1 MNTKSK
7 NTIRKKT
14 IAILIAFYT
23 SQGIAGEYYF
33 TENDISRLGISEKMA
48 TNILEQDKFQSGAQ
62 YIYLNLNNTPTNY
75 SGKTFI
81 LNNGTPCITKEILD
95 AIGVKHSTLSFD
107 SERCLNDGKVILNLK
122 PKKQSIDINLP
133 ANLISSGD
141 NMYQHGGSAG
151 IINYNLHA
159 FNMRDKYGHVN
170 SYSGFITSG
179 FNTDDWQFRNKS
191 TISKSKGENKFRNT
205 ETYLQKTFESQ
216 SKMLRIGDFNT
227 DSRFY
232 GVPLRGVQWS
242 PDYTMSG
249 KTVTTISGYSNSDAQ
264 IEIYQSG
271 QLLYVGYVHAGQFEV
286 PNIPVINSQLPYE
299 INLTSANGDVSKSMV
314 TATEAL
320 SRQTVKKESG
330 LSVSLGVAND
340 TYHDETKSPLMFSVS
355 YDWQSFGDIQLSNGF
370 LASNYYKS
378 IAGNIVYNFTPYNTL
393 SYTHYIAKYSGSDKQ
408 KSQRLGNSSSFV
420 LYNNINKFIS
430 LSNSFIYNDR
440 DYIGF
445 EQLYSDYF
453 WKYKW
458 QQSNTL
464 SANLKDLGTFG
475 LTYSVNQR
483 ENSDDKNNTYGIS
496 WGGNLF
502 NANLSAS
509 IQKNKYF
516 LKHDT
521 RDETYVYAQV
531 SIPFEKNSRTTT
543 YYSSGKNWNRLSVDY
558 RKYNDNG
565 FNYGLG
571 YATEKNNSTKSDTLF
586 VESGIT
592 SKYTKIG
599 GRASFNTNYKSLA
612 TYISG
617 GMLVSDEGLTLS
629 PYEIGETFALVKIG
643 KYSDIELQTPRGKVW
658 TDKSGS
664 AVVSS
669 LSGYTNTTISVVPEN
684 SPRNIDVMQ
693 GVRKVNPAKG
703 SFTKIN
709 FDANKVNRLLVY
721 GYDVN
726 NSPLPDGAL
735 VTNSDDNSI
744 ISYVDSNGAIF
755 FSDIPTHAVKVNLGS
770 NQSCILDLSGI
781 NVEHNNSL
789 FTTKTASCK

>member
-1 MNTKSK
+1 
-7 NTIRKKT
+7 
-14 IAILIAFYT
+14 
-23 SQGIAGEYYF
+23 
-33 TENDISRLGISEKMA
+33 
-48 TNILEQDKFQSGAQ
+48 
-62 YIYLNLNNTPTNY
+62 
-75 SGKTFI
+75 
-81 LNNGTPCITKEILD
+81 PCITKEILD
-95 AIGVKHSTLSFD
+95 AIDVKHSTLSFD

-378 IAGNIVYNFTPYNTL
+378 IAGNIVYNFTPYSTL
-393 SYTHYIAKYSGSDKQ
+393 SYTHYIAKYSGSDK
-408 KSQRLGNSSSFV
+408 
-420 LYNNINKFIS
+420 
-430 LSNSFIYNDR
+430 
-440 DYIGF
+440 
-445 EQLYSDYF
+445 
-453 WKYKW
+453 
-458 QQSNTL
+458 
-464 SANLKDLGTFG
+464 
-475 LTYSVNQR
+475 
-483 ENSDDKNNTYGIS
+483 
-496 WGGNLF
+496 
-502 NANLSAS
+502 
-509 IQKNKYF
+509 
-516 LKHDT
+516 
-521 RDETYVYAQV
+521 
-531 SIPFEKNSRTTT
+531 
-543 YYSSGKNWNRLSVDY
+543 
-558 RKYNDNG
+558 
-565 FNYGLG
+565 
-571 YATEKNNSTKSDTLF
+571 
-586 VESGIT
+586 
-592 SKYTKIG
+592 
-599 GRASFNTNYKSLA
+599 
-612 TYISG
+612 
-617 GMLVSDEGLTLS
+617 
-629 PYEIGETFALVKIG
+629 
-643 KYSDIELQTPRGKVW
+643 
-658 TDKSGS
+658 
-664 AVVSS
+664 
-669 LSGYTNTTISVVPEN
+669 
-684 SPRNIDVMQ
+684 
-693 GVRKVNPAKG
+693 
-703 SFTKIN
+703 
-709 FDANKVNRLLVY
+709 
-721 GYDVN
+721 
-726 NSPLPDGAL
+726 
-735 VTNSDDNSI
+735 
-744 ISYVDSNGAIF
+744 
-755 FSDIPTHAVKVNLGS
+755 
-770 NQSCILDLSGI
+770 
-781 NVEHNNSL
+781 
-789 FTTKTASCK
+789 